1 MSIVR
6 QDNDVNEYVKIETQK
21 ELEDYVNDNGEI
33 YIKERP
39 FSMPQEK
46 I

>member
-1 MSIVR
+1 MTTSMLKLKHR
-6 QDNDVNEYVKIETQK
+6 KNF
-21 ELEDYVNDNGEI
+21 EDYVNDNGEI

>member
-1 MSIVR
+1 MTTSML
-6 QDNDVNEYVKIETQK
+6 KLK
-21 ELEDYVNDNGEI
+21 LEDYANDNSEI